1 MKMRACLVELMRDN
15 QKILDFIREKIEKDG
30 VPKGDDLR
38 VWKECFL
45 PCVEMLLNSSGLF
58 GRRENRKCLQAA
70 FEMLDR
76 MLSME
81 PETAEYVTV
90 HTMEYLHHHADVRKA
105 AKPYMTDALERA
117 YASYGAAP
125 VASEPDEQAAQE
137 DATGLQWQKP
147 GFGSAATVDQFAP
160 IIPYVGAGGLR
171 LGWTQE
177 QVEKVTGP
185 LGEYVPVAK
194 LWRRYTVGD
203 QLWLFFN
210 GPGDGLE
217 KIVTLPGYGGRLFSL
232 IDTNTPV
239 EELSWR
245 EPSLVWNETLK
256 FYTSPKG
263 VLIQPVDGKCTH
275 ITVFDDRWKELCQ

>member
-15 QKILDFIREKIEKDG
+15 QKILNFIREKIEKDG

-58 GRRENRKCLQAA
+58 GRRENRKCLTDA
-70 FEMLDR
+70 FAMLDR

-81 PETAEYVTV
+81 PETAEYVSV

-105 AKPYMTDALERA
+105 AKPYMTDALEQA
-117 YASYGAAP
+117 YAAYGTG
-125 VASEPDEQAAQE
+125 ERTTTEHE
-137 DATGLQWQKP
+137 DNPQWQPP
-147 GFGSAATVDQFAP
+147 GSGSIGTAIADQFAP

-185 LGEYVPVAK
+185 LGDFVPVAK
-194 LWRRYTVGD
+194 QWRRYTVGD

-217 KIVTLPGYGGRLFSL
+217 KIVTLPGYGGRLFGL
-232 IDTNTPV
+232 IDTHTPV

-275 ITVFDDRWKELCQ
+275 ITVFGDQWKDLCQ